1 MSENSQHHSSGHHHH
16 HHHQSDA
23 AHEFKRRSL
32 DSIVFRR
39 RMEKIVKAGLV
50 ILAIVMAV
58 GVVASYFLL

>member
-1 MSENSQHHSSGHHHH
+1 MSENSQHHSSGHHH

-32 DSIVFRR
+32 DSIVFRQ